1 MKLSH
6 DPCVCG
12 GATRLMYKNETHYY
26 CEKCGGEVMPHD
38 CGVVG
43 VKREDL
49 EEAIEYLDELRGSWR
64 WREGTTKSNIRETD
78 NLDFLLTRLRA
89 AKEENE

>member
-49 EEAIEYLDELRGSWR
+49 DEAIV
-64 WREGTTKSNIRETD
+64 
-78 NLDFLLTRLRA
+78 FLIACRPTFKKAKNVRDISKLIERLRA
-89 AKEENE
+89 AKGGASPPGKGE